1 MRPYTAPNPPPIKQQ
16 SYLFAKGT
24 TKVLKEEVVQT
35 FSSEG
40 KKADVVSAQV
50 AIDAMQLD

>member
-1 MRPYTAPNPPPIKQQ
+1 MRPFTAPNPPPPKQQ

-35 FSSEG
+35 FSSQG
-40 KKADVVSAQV
+40 KKAVVVSEQV
-50 AIDAMQLD
+50 ATDAMQLD